1 MYIAMLFSQIC
12 LKTGT
17 FVLKLKFLSLAIA
30 FLPIEE
36 IIKVLPHKGFEAIIS

>member
-1 MYIAMLFSQIC
+1 MLFSQIC
-12 LKTGT
+12 LKRT